1 MIYFYY
7 NLYIIMYNNQQN
19 RQYYNRGEN
28 LDKDEIYFKYYN
40 ETNHE
45 GKYII
50 DKIEIKNK
58 KKFIKQY
65 KLYKQDLN
73 DLIIQLQKR
82 NIKILNL
89 PTENIINNEINNKE
103 QYNPKLSYITYN
115 NPLDSYKGTIESKYF
130 QK

>member
-1 MIYFYY
+1 MNHI
-7 NLYIIMYNNQQN
+7 QQN

-28 LDKDEIYFKYYN
+28 LDKDEILFKYYN

-50 DKIEIKNK
+50 EKIEIKNK

-65 KLYKQDLN
+65 KLLKPDL
-73 DLIIQLQKR
+73 DSLIYQLQKR
-82 NIKILNL
+82 NIRILNL
-89 PTENIINNEINNKE
+89 PTENIISNLNEINQFDN
-103 QYNPKLSYITYN
+103 QFNPKLSYVTYN
-115 NPLDSYKGTIESKYF
+115 SPLDSYKETIESKYF